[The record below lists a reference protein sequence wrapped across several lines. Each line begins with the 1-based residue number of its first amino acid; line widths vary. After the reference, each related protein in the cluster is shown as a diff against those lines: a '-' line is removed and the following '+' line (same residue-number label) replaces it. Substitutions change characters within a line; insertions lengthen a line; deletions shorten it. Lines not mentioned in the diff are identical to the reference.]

1 MYDDPEHY
9 FIKFDIKYFLNV
21 LLCLSFS
28 ARDEKQR
35 AAAIDAEEKADED
48 FVQSIFAKNG
58 DVKVRR
64 DAYKV
69 GRPSETKT

>member
-1 MYDDPEHY
+1 MFYSV
-9 FIKFDIKYFLNV
+9 FL
-21 LLCLSFS
+21 FS
-28 ARDEKQR
+28 ARYEKQR
-35 AAAIDAEEKADED
+35 AAAIGAEEKADED